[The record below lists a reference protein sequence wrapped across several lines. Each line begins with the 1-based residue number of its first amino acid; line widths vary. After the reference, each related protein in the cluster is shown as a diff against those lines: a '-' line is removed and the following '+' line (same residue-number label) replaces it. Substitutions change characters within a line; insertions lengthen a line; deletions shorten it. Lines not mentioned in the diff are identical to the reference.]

1 MLIENYCISKRFSI
15 SSNPIARASKKII
28 SSHLKYSD
36 FANLSDMGEF
46 VQRSLDLLVA
56 TTKNNSLN
64 AQFITENLEIK
75 SVKAIMSDENE
86 KSVDFRST
94 TQILIKQLLLMAKN
108 EQLFSSLL
116 QILFSDPGNTA
127 VCMKLLKMFGAILLE
142 SHKVRIMFR
151 RSGGYICLMT
161 LLLQLENTLNVD
173 DSVLGTDKKYMLDH
187 ITHIFRVL
195 ALSMRYEPSNARYFL
210 LEVGFKLI
218 FDSLF
223 RSNPR

>member
-1 MLIENYCISKRFSI
+1 MSEL
-15 SSNPIARASKKII
+15 
-28 SSHLKYSD
+28 
-36 FANLSDMGEF
+36 

-75 SVKAIMSDENE
+75 CVKAIMSDENE

-94 TQILIKQLLLMAKN
+94 AEILIKQLLFMAKN

-127 VCMKLLKMFGAILLE
+127 VCMKLLKMFGSILLE

-173 DSVLGTDKKYMLDH
+173 DSALRTEKKYMLEH
-187 ITHIFRVL
+187 ITLIFRVL

-210 LEVGFKLI
+210 LEVVLYFKSYI
-218 FDSLF
+218 VF
-223 RSNPR
+223 RLNPQLSSQ